1 MSEISKLNINTVKL
15 PSHIMQIFNISSG
28 YAIGFYS
35 NYEEDHKHEG
45 YIYLYKIKDDDFIN
59 LQKFEYIGGWHP
71 IIGLVLQN
79 NTLLTAGRNSVM
91 FYKIKDDKLY
101 RTSFLCRDH
110 NKDSLAEILEAIQIE
125 NGKIILQNI
134 LGDIYVL
141 NKNKN
146 YIEKEVHKVTHGY
159 IADDENDEYQFVY
172 KFPNT
177 QRWKINPIGYTKGN
191 IVFFNNFKVNFSN
204 DKYEKITINEI
215 NITKNKVCLNYRF
228 DFDDFI
234 LLKLESEQNESIYG
248 IIDKRYY
255 EIVSKIIFESDI
267 NEIIHI
273 NENKYLCNF
282 TKDKSKIYLID
293 LTNYDAKI
301 IDSKSYDYNINRA
314 YNKDKIFISR
324 YGDKIFVLENTI

>member
-1 MSEISKLNINTVKL
+1 
-15 PSHIMQIFNISSG
+15 
-28 YAIGFYS
+28 
-35 NYEEDHKHEG
+35 
-45 YIYLYKIKDDDFIN
+45 
-59 LQKFEYIGGWHP
+59 
-71 IIGLVLQN
+71 
-79 NTLLTAGRNSVM
+79 M

-177 QRWKINPIGYTKGN
+177 QRWKMNPIGYSKGN
-191 IVFFNNFKVNFSN
+191 IVFFNNFKVDFSN

-215 NITKNKVCLNYRF
+215 NITKNKFCLNYRF

-255 EIVSKIIFESDI
+255 EIVSKIKFESDI

-282 TKDKSKIYLID
+282 AKDKNKIYLID

-301 IDSKSYDYNINRA
+301 IDSKSYDYNINREY
-314 YNKDKIFISR
+314 YNDKVFIR
-324 YGDKIFVLENTI
+324 KYGDKILILYKNAKINTVKSTNFFEKSKMIISALHVWLSILLGNGLKNNKFITLKNYLKYFLNI